1 MTTLDEL
8 KAAIAAVHGGSGRD
22 MTRPL
27 DKASL
32 CGTTRAHLFAEAA
45 SKSGLSSPTRA
56 WWSCLRTVPLPLLVA
71 LFCIAMTAGR
81 CLSGGCQ
88 ATRINKTR
96 SRDPM
101 GYVTEPAA

>member
-81 CLSGGCQ
+81 CVSWWMSSH
-88 ATRINKTR
+88 TNK
-96 SRDPM
+96 
-101 GYVTEPAA
+101 